1 MQELVGR
8 LTALDPDASE
18 GLRIIAY
25 FDSLVDGHASFDAFL
40 RGAAILTGCAAGV
53 FAPQQHL
60 RMRVDETG
68 LRTDPPQPTASSSWS
83 RLSLGYGDG
92 AGEGDDVVWIERR
105 GSAHANDQL
114 VLERLAWGLRLTIER
129 RESKLPADDSS
140 GVETLL
146 GESAQPGERLRAAA
160 RLHLAEHE
168 EVRAIA
174 LPPGAALPGGR
185 TLSAVMPSPAGMLR
199 AVIQLRSS
207 REECEGRRGI
217 GPWREVTSLHESWR
231 EAVVALRLSSAQ
243 TPVVDADELG
253 SLAYLA
259 ELVDV
264 REEPLPAVLALDG
277 VVDHAPWALAS
288 LEAFAEHDSVRAAA
302 TTLGI
307 HHSTAQSRCEVLEQL
322 LGYGLR
328 AQAGRSR
335 LFLDLRLRR
344 LSRACFE

>member
-1 MQELVGR
+1 MEELVGR
-8 LTALDPDASE
+8 LTTLDPDASE

-53 FAPQQHL
+53 YAPEQHL
-60 RMRVDETG
+60 RLRVDETG
-68 LRTDPPQPTASSSWS
+68 LRTEAPQASTSSSWS
-83 RLSLGYGDG
+83 KMPLGYGGGPG
-92 AGEGDDVVWIERR
+92 AEEAVVWIERR

-174 LPPGAALPGGR
+174 LPPGAAVPGSR
-185 TLSAVMPSPAGMLR
+185 TLSAVMPSRAGMLR
-199 AVIQLRSS
+199 AVIQTRGS
-207 REECEGRRGI
+207 REEFDGRLGI
-217 GPWREVTSLHESWR
+217 GPWCEVTSLHESWR
-231 EAVVALRLSSAQ
+231 DAVVALRLSSAQ
-243 TPVVDADELG
+243 APVVIAEDLG
-253 SLAYLA
+253 SIAYLA
-259 ELVDV
+259 GIVDAL
-264 REEPLPAVLALDG
+264 EEPLPAVLALDR
-277 VVDHAPWALAS
+277 VVEHAPWALAS
-288 LEAFAEHDSVRAAA
+288 LEAFAEYDSVRSAASF
-302 TTLGI
+302 LGI

-322 LGYGLR
+322 LGYSLR
-328 AQAGRSR
+328 AQSGRSR

-344 LSRACFE
+344 LTRNCFE